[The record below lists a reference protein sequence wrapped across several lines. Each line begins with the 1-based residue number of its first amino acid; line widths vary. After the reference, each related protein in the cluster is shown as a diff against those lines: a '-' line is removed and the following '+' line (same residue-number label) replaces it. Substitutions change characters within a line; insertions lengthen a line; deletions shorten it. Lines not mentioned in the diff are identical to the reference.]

1 MKSGPRNRA
10 QACVGNEREHDG
22 AAGTCHH
29 RTISVRKRSRN
40 LRNRDIERARLDV
53 RETRTEVLLREL
65 ETGELDAA
73 MVALPADAADLET
86 LRLFDEPFLLAV
98 PADDP
103 APCHGRVAVNDV
115 DQRRLI
121 LLEEGHCLRK
131 QALAFCGAAAGD
143 APARLGAT
151 SLTTVKQMVANG
163 YGVILLPETTAEV
176 EVRDG
181 RVKLLRF
188 ADPQPART
196 IGLAWRRTSARKQDF
211 AALGEIVAQQLSR
224 PAIY

>member
-1 MKSGPRNRA
+1 
-10 QACVGNEREHDG
+10 
-22 AAGTCHH
+22 
-29 RTISVRKRSRN
+29 
-40 LRNRDIERARLDV
+40 
-53 RETRTEVLLREL
+53 
-65 ETGELDAA
+65 
-73 MVALPADAADLET
+73 
-86 LRLFDEPFLLAV
+86 
-98 PADDP
+98 
-103 APCHGRVAVNDV
+103 
-115 DQRRLI
+115 
-121 LLEEGHCLRK
+121 
-131 QALAFCGAAAGD
+131 
-143 APARLGAT
+143 
-151 SLTTVKQMVANG
+151 MVANG